1 MRVALVHPRVGLET
15 SVERNAVFLAQGLA
29 GVGVDVHWFCDRRR
43 ELPELEGVLLRELR
57 AWNPDVPSRIGF
69 PLERGSFALR
79 ATSAVRRHRG
89 HFDVVDVRQ
98 TGAWEL
104 DVLTVHGVVAAMQ
117 RRWPEQ
123 TGRDRRAAR
132 LRARLAPVLRP
143 QVALERLIQ
152 GLQLRSGRYARVVAE
167 AELVRDDLVDTH
179 GVPAGLIDVIPP
191 PMNLER
197 FATGQPDGVR
207 ASLRIG
213 ADERL
218 VLFVGHDFERKGLRE
233 SIGAVA
239 AVPDAH
245 LVVVGRGDE
254 QSYAAAARRAGLG
267 PRIHFVGATS
277 TPERF
282 YHEADVLLLPTRQD
296 NWGAPLV
303 EAMAAG
309 VAVVS
314 TDAAGAA
321 GAVKEA
327 GAGVILPDSSA
338 PELRAAVAAVLADPV
353 GRRAMGERGRRAAE
367 RFGIEAHARAV
378 LDVYE
383 RALPSI
389 AARNARRRRTP

>member
-1 MRVALVHPRVGLET
+1 VRVALVHPRVGLET
-15 SVERNAVFLAQGLA
+15 SVERNAAFLARGLA
-29 GVGVDVHWFCDRRR
+29 GLGVDVHWFCDRLR
-43 ELPELEGVLLRELR
+43 EVPEAEGVELHELGALSPPAPGR
-57 AWNPDVPSRIGF
+57 VRF

-79 ATSAVRRHRG
+79 ATSAIRRLRDR
-89 HFDVVDVRQ
+89 FDVVDVRQ
-98 TGAWEL
+98 TAAWEL

-132 LRARLAPVLRP
+132 LRAALAPVLRP
-143 QVALERLIQ
+143 QVALDRSIQ
-152 GLQLRSGRYARVVAE
+152 RLQLRPGRYARVIAE
-167 AELVRDDLVDTH
+167 AKLVRDDLVEVHD
-179 GVPAGLIDVIPP
+179 VPSELIDVIPP
-191 PMNLER
+191 PMNLEP

-213 ADERL
+213 ADDPF
-218 VLFVGHDFERKGLRE
+218 VLFVGHDFERKGLQE

-245 LVVVGRGDE
+245 LVVVGSGDE
-254 QSYAAAARRAGLG
+254 RSYAAAARRAGLG
-267 PRIHFVGATS
+267 SRIHFVGATS

-309 VAVVS
+309 LAVVS
-314 TDAAGAA
+314 TEAAGAA
-321 GAVKEA
+321 GAVKQA

-338 PELRAAVAAVLADPV
+338 PELRAAVAGMLADP
-353 GRRAMGERGRRAAE
+353 GRRRAMGERGRRAAE
-367 RFGIEAHARAV
+367 RFGIEAHSRAV

-383 RALPSI
+383 RTLPSI
-389 AARNARRRRTP
+389 AARRARRKRTP